1 MIVHNEYLGWQ
12 IEWPQNME
20 DKLTNLAV
28 NDEEKFDEL
37 RDFIHET
44 YPNVDTFH
52 TDCVTFLY
60 GFSSLEEARI
70 LEKGMKKRINAWI
83 KAYC

>member
-1 MIVHNEYLGWQ
+1 MVVHNEYLGWQ
-12 IEWPQNME
+12 IEWPQTWE
-20 DKLTNLAV
+20 DKLTTLVV
-28 NDEEKFDEL
+28 NDEGKFEEL

-60 GFSSLEEARI
+60 GFESMEEARI
-70 LEKGMKKRINAWI
+70 QERGMKTRINAWI
-83 KAYC
+83 KAHC

>member
-1 MIVHNEYLGWQ
+1 MVVHNEYLGWQ
-12 IEWPQNME
+12 IEWPQTLE

-60 GFSSLEEARI
+60 SFESLEDARTQ
-70 LEKGMKKRINAWI
+70 EKDMKTKINAWL
-83 KAYC
+83 KAHC

>member
-1 MIVHNEYLGWQ
+1 MLVHNEYLGWQ
-12 IEWPQNME
+12 IEWPQSME

-28 NDEEKFDEL
+28 NDEEQFDDL
-37 RDFIHET
+37 REFIHET

-52 TDCVTFLY
+52 TDCVTFLN

-83 KAYC
+83 QAYC